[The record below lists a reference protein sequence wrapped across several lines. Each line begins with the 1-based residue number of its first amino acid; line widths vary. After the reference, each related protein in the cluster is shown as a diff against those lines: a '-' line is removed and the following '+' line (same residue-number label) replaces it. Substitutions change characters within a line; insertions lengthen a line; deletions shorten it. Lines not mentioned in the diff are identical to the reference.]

1 MKKKKQSWGGL
12 ERKIY
17 RIRLNQQ
24 NTQQISQQKNRENI
38 NSKGMISTSSEYTKR
53 IALDSNNLFKFKA
66 PRQAQHEEGDGM
78 NAEILSS
85 PSGGDESQ
93 EENLIIDQN
102 LKNLK
107 QTADKKCK
115 NLNQTQ
121 EYISN
126 NLKKGKKSITSSS
139 QSALISKASDQ
150 HSNANQINVEEH
162 LFQEEIEEDDIKANA
177 RQNDIYRMNNQ
188 HHQNRLNQIN
198 QLRAKEMNKRIS
210 IQSESTPAIGGD
222 AQDQE
227 LDEFDNEMM
236 EDIDMQDQRELQD
249 VEDEELQEEDDD
261 NDQEEQEED
270 DEEEDD
276 DIEKEN
282 QEEEDEALSDEAIDE
297 FSDQEDQ
304 SHDESISKKKGQ
316 NTSTNNAKSTPAKAS
331 KSSRKHSKKPGR
343 KGHQGRGKH
352 SESRNQNL
360 TQAGLAHCGKRCY
373 NQFCKF
379 PFKGDLKR
387 VKIKFTS
394 EYVHLCQ
401 KCTERFK
408 LKCFCLY
415 CGQVYYDSNEGDG
428 KVWIQ
433 CEDCQY
439 WLHQECEK
447 ENGLHDIDNLIED
460 DSYKFYCM
468 RCRDKNKP
476 QQDKLQLNI
485 LKAKQQIA
493 KTFQAQNGGL
503 LESNNL
509 NNLSNTPSSPS
520 LQKQG
525 KRQYKKYQ
533 QKEKP
538 STNIQKSKGKV
549 SLASLQKQLNK
560 PIFAPKPDQSENQK
574 IQNQNSIN
582 ISITHS
588 SLNEQNAGE
597 PKKYKK
603 ICTEDS
609 KHSVQT
615 QIQLNNKASPQ
626 VQNTTNN
633 QSSTNSSDFYS
644 ASLFL
649 KAKKQLQQTQ
659 QSTQHQN
666 ALSPFSLY
674 KTDYSNTLFNEVSI
688 GPLETHNSHDA
699 NNIQNNNPYSH
710 HQRQRKEDQMNYV
723 ELPYKKQTAKEN
735 TTKRFY
741 YHYSVLQELLTPLSI
756 SMTLAQEDINEDLQI
771 LRSLIVEGKKLTSE
785 DNQSSQ
791 LNSHIEE
798 SQANFSSSSQYDSM
812 HMKSSPQQ
820 LKGITEFI
828 NLTPVKRK
836 NLNSDHNKLGNTNSP
851 ITQHN

>member
-1 MKKKKQSWGGL
+1 
-12 ERKIY
+12 
-17 RIRLNQQ
+17 
-24 NTQQISQQKNRENI
+24 
-38 NSKGMISTSSEYTKR
+38 MISTTSEYSKR
-53 IALDSNNLFKFKA
+53 IGLDSNNLFKFKA

-93 EENLIIDQN
+93 GQGLILDTN
-102 LKNLK
+102 LKGLK
-107 QTADKKCK
+107 QADKKCK

-139 QSALISKASDQ
+139 QSALISKVNDQ
-150 HSNANQINVEEH
+150 HGNAKQLNEEEH
-162 LFQEEIEEDDIKANA
+162 LFQEDIDEDDIKQNT

-188 HHQNRLNQIN
+188 HHQNRLNQIS
-198 QLRAKEMNKRIS
+198 QLRAKENKRIS

-222 AQDQE
+222 IQDQDQE
-227 LDEFDNEMM
+227 EFDNAMM
-236 EDIDMQDQRELQD
+236 DDIEMQDQRELQD
-249 VEDEELQEEDDD
+249 VEDEEPQEEDDD
-261 NDQEEQEED
+261 NDQEELED
-270 DEEEDD
+270 DEEEEDD
-276 DIEKEN
+276 DDADEEI
-282 QEEEDEALSDEAIDE
+282 QEEEDEALAEEEIDE

-316 NTSTNNAKSTPAKAS
+316 NISINVAKSTPAKAS
-331 KSSRKHSKKPGR
+331 KSSRKNSKKTGR

-379 PFKGDLKR
+379 PYKGDLKR

-447 ENGLHDIDNLIED
+447 ENGLQDIDNLIED

-520 LQKQG
+520 QQKQG

-533 QKEKP
+533 QKEKQQI
-538 STNIQKSKGKV
+538 NIQKSKGKV

-560 PIFAPKPDQSENQK
+560 PIFAPKPDSQENQK

-588 SLNEQNAGE
+588 TLNEQSVGE
-597 PKKYKK
+597 PKKQKK

-609 KHSVQT
+609 KLSVQN
-615 QIQLNNKASPQ
+615 QPQLNIKSSPQ
-626 VQNTTNN
+626 VQNNSNAQNTI
-633 QSSTNSSDFYS
+633 NSSDYYS

-649 KAKKQLQQTQ
+649 KAKKQLQQNQ
-659 QSTQHQN
+659 QSTQQQN
-666 ALSPFSLY
+666 ALSPFSLC
-674 KTDYSNTLFNEVSI
+674 KTDYSSNLFNEVSI
-688 GPLETHNSHDA
+688 GPLETQNSHDT

-771 LRSLIVEGKKLTSE
+771 LRSLIVEGKKIMNE

-812 HMKSSPQQ
+812 HMKSSPQK
-820 LKGITEFI
+820 LKGISEFI
-828 NLTPVKRK
+828 NLTPIKRK

-851 ITQHN
+851 IIQHH

>member
-1 MKKKKQSWGGL
+1 
-12 ERKIY
+12 
-17 RIRLNQQ
+17 
-24 NTQQISQQKNRENI
+24 
-38 NSKGMISTSSEYTKR
+38 MISTTNEYTKR
-53 IALDSNNLFKFKA
+53 IGLDSNNLFKFKA

-78 NAEILSS
+78 NAGILSS

-93 EENLIIDQN
+93 EQNLIQDPN

-107 QTADKKCK
+107 QADKKCK

-150 HSNANQINVEEH
+150 HGNANQINEEEH
-162 LFQEEIEEDDIKANA
+162 LFQEDIDEDDIKTNA
-177 RQNDIYRMNNQ
+177 RQIDIYRMNNQ
-188 HHQNRLNQIN
+188 HHQNRLNQIS
-198 QLRAKEMNKRIS
+198 QLRAKEINKRIS

-222 AQDQE
+222 VQDQE
-227 LDEFDNEMM
+227 LDDFDNEMI
-236 EDIDMQDQRELQD
+236 EDNDMQDQREFQD

-261 NDQEEQEED
+261 NDQEEIE
-270 DEEEDD
+270 DEEEEDEGEEE
-276 DIEKEN
+276 I
-282 QEEEDEALSDEAIDE
+282 QEEEDEALAEEEEIDE
-297 FSDQEDQ
+297 FSDQEDL
-304 SHDESISKKKGQ
+304 SHEESISKKKGQ
-316 NTSTNNAKSTPAKAS
+316 NTSINAAKLTPAKAS

-379 PFKGDLKR
+379 PYKGDLKR

-447 ENGLHDIDNLIED
+447 ENGLQDIDNLIED

-520 LQKQG
+520 LQKLG

-538 STNIQKSKGKV
+538 STNVQKSKGKV

-560 PIFAPKPDQSENQK
+560 PIFAPKPDQSENSK
-574 IQNQNSIN
+574 IQNQNAIN
-582 ISITHS
+582 ISITHTT
-588 SLNEQNAGE
+588 LNEQNVGE

-603 ICTEDS
+603 VCTEDS
-609 KHSVQT
+609 KHSVQN
-615 QIQLNNKASPQ
+615 QPQLNIKASPQ
-626 VQNTTNN
+626 VQNTNTAQNT
-633 QSSTNSSDFYS
+633 TNSSDYYS

-659 QSTQHQN
+659 QQTSQQQN
-666 ALSPFSLY
+666 ALSPFSLC
-674 KTDYSNTLFNEVSI
+674 KTDYSSTLFNEVSI
-688 GPLETHNSHDA
+688 VPLETQLNHEA

-771 LRSLIVEGKKLTSE
+771 LRSLIVEGKKIINE
-785 DNQSSQ
+785 DNQSS

-798 SQANFSSSSQYDSM
+798 SQANFSSSSQYDSL
-812 HMKSSPQQ
+812 HIKSSPQQ

-851 ITQHN
+851 IVQHH